1 MDICRTFNVPPSVI
15 GAVKRII
22 AIGDIHGDFTFLIFL
37 LKIARVIDYKNEND
51 YEWIGGETHVVQL
64 GDQIDNCRPT
74 NFLCSEQKNSPNDR
88 AEDTKIIDF
97 MYELDI
103 RAQKMGGRVISL
115 LGNHELLNLSGEM
128 SYVSHKN
135 IQEFGTVKERIKS
148 FSSKGKYGKK
158 LICTHPT
165 AIIIGS
171 NLFVHAGILPDV
183 LEILPNLKNIVDEY
197 STDTHEL
204 NNSKKND
211 DIIREFILKCLRG
224 DINKRDVI
232 SLIFSSGNTKYLKF
246 LEIIFKGS
254 SRSVAENNIDR
265 IMQLINKLPK
275 LKEIFIKNIYKLESA
290 VESRP
295 MNEIEIINHVIKQW
309 LMGNVSNKHN
319 DEIQKLN
326 SLFWTRI
333 FGGLP
338 KNELAA
344 SNNTCKTMVQPILKT
359 FNVRNLIIAH
369 TPQFDANQVGIN
381 ATCVD
386 AQIPTKPF
394 DNGDCINENSKQGV
408 WRVDI
413 GGAETFNKFDSEYIK
428 TSKVSQARRPQ
439 VLEILND
446 SCFNILY

>member
-37 LKIARVIDYKNEND
+37 LKIARVIDYKNENE

-74 NFLCSEQKNSPNDR
+74 NFLCSEQKDSPDDR
-88 AEDTKIIDF
+88 AEDIKIIDF

-103 RAQKMGGRVISL
+103 RAQKHGGRVISL

-128 SYVSHKN
+128 SYVSYKN
-135 IQEFGTVKERIKS
+135 IQVSGTIEDRIKL

-183 LEILPNLKNIVDEY
+183 LETLPSLKDIISEY
-197 STDTHEL
+197 TNDAHKE
-204 NNSKKND
+204 KKDND
-211 DIIREFILKCLRG
+211 DIIKEFMLKCLRG
-224 DINKRDVI
+224 DINKQDAI
-232 SLIFSSGNTKYLKF
+232 SLIFSSNNPKYLKF
-246 LEIIFKGS
+246 FETIFKGS
-254 SRSVAENNIDR
+254 SRHIAENNIDK
-265 IMQLINKLPK
+265 IMQFINKLPK
-275 LKEIFIKNIYKLESA
+275 LKEIFIQNISKLESA
-290 VESRP
+290 IELRHTS
-295 MNEIEIINHVIKQW
+295 EIEIINYSIRQW
-309 LMGNVSNKHN
+309 LLGNISNKHN
-319 DEIQKLN
+319 DDMQKLN
-326 SLFWTRI
+326 SIFWTRI

-338 KNELAA
+338 KNELAS

-369 TPQFDANQVGIN
+369 TPQFDANQTGIN

-386 AQIPTKPF
+386 AQIPTKQI
-394 DNGDCINENSKQGV
+394 DNGKCLNENSKQGV

-413 GGAETFNKFDSEYIK
+413 GGAETFNKFDPVYVK
-428 TSKVSQARRPQ
+428 TSSISQARRPQ

-446 SCFNILY
+446 TCFNVLY